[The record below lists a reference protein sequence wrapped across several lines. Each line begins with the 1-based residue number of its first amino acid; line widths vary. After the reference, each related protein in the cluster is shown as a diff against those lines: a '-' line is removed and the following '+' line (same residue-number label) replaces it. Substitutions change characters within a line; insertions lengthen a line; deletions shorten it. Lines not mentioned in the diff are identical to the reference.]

1 MYVCDWVL
9 RAIEAEVGR
18 HPPERGGALLGP
30 PHRPLLSRF
39 VPDPEAAS
47 TPSSYSPSRA
57 LDRRVKEVEARER
70 LELKGIVHSHPS
82 SMERPS
88 EQDAYELGVGLRLNG
103 HMPHY
108 VAPIVTSSPPRSLQ
122 AHELPLGD
130 GKIAFYAGHR
140 AQGSKAR
147 VVPLPVHAVPLLSD
161 LERLASE
168 LGAAA
173 LDVFDSDIGTGAV
186 LAGKLSLPGAEL
198 LVLASEL
205 YPSMPPVL
213 LLTPAG
219 EPTEQLPIAWR
230 LDAAADQRLVEGTRD
245 ALAPPGPY
253 RRAFGPRGGP
263 ALTRDAARARLAGW
277 AARFTGEDPDRATRA
292 VGDGLFARSEGI
304 LSRDL
309 RRRRAL
315 VVGCGSVG
323 SYMAEQLAR
332 SGVGAFT
339 LVDPERVEPANL
351 SRAAYRASDLGR
363 PKAEALAANLLHVD
377 PALAVDPRPVSVG
390 ELEPRALEAMVL
402 EADLVVAATDDP
414 AAQRA
419 LNRFAY
425 ARGKPALF
433 VGLYAGAHG
442 GEVLATV
449 PGRTPCYLCATRTRH
464 GAERAGGRVSGEV
477 DYGTARLRGEP
488 ALGAD
493 IQHVA
498 SAAVTLA
505 LSLLLPPESEASLR
519 RFADEVLAGGASYLT
534 MSMVPRYWFYPRIF
548 GDTPGQ
554 GAYQAVWLTPSSDQ
568 ECAVCGSPEHRIDPL
583 EVPMRAPRLSSFARV
598 PRAGDPH
605 DAP

>member
-9 RAIEAEVGR
+9 RAVEAEVGR

-30 PHRPLLSRF
+30 PHRPLVSRF
-39 VPDPEAAS
+39 LPDPEAAS

-57 LDRRVKEVEARER
+57 LDRRVKEVEAVER

-88 EQDAYELGVGLRLNG
+88 DQDAYELGVGLRLNG
-103 HMPHY
+103 HMPFY
-108 VAPIVTSSPPRSLQ
+108 VAPIVTSARLRALQ
-122 AHELPLGD
+122 PHELALGD
-130 GKIAFYAGHR
+130 GKIGFYAGYR
-140 AQGSKAR
+140 APGTRAR
-147 VVPLPVHAVPLLSD
+147 VLPLPVHAVPLLSD
-161 LERLASE
+161 LERLAGE
-168 LGAAA
+168 LGGAAP
-173 LDVFDSDIGTGAV
+173 DVFDSDVGTGAV
-186 LAGKLSLPGAEL
+186 LAGRLSLPGAEL

-219 EPTEQLPIAWR
+219 EATEQLPIAWR
-230 LDAAADQRLVEGTRD
+230 LDLPPERRLVEGTRS
-245 ALAPPGPY
+245 ALVPPGPY

-277 AARFTGEDPDRATRA
+277 EARFTGEDPERAARA
-292 VGDGLFARSEGI
+292 VGDGLFARTGGI
-304 LSRDL
+304 LSREL

-315 VVGCGSVG
+315 VVGLGSVG

-339 LVDPERVEPANL
+339 LLDPERVEPANL
-351 SRAAYRASDLGR
+351 SRAAYQVTDLGR
-363 PKAEALAANLLHVD
+363 PKAEALAARLLHVD
-377 PALAVDPRPVSVG
+377 PALAVELHSVSVG
-390 ELEPRALEAMVL
+390 DLEAQALDAIVR

-449 PGRTPCYLCATRTRH
+449 PDRTACYLCATRTRH
-464 GAERAGGRVSGEV
+464 GAERSAGRVSREV
-477 DYGTARLRGEP
+477 DYGTARLEGEP

-498 SAAVTLA
+498 SAAVKLA
-505 LSLLLPPESEASLR
+505 LALLLPAGTDAELR
-519 RFADEVLAGGASYLT
+519 RFAEEVLCGGAPYLT
-534 MSMVPRYWFYPRIF
+534 LSTVPRYWFYPRIF

-554 GAYQAVWLTPSSDQ
+554 GAYQSVWLTPAPDE
-568 ECAVCGSPEHRIDPL
+568 ECPVCGGAEHRIDPL
-583 EVPMRAPRLSSFARV
+583 EVPMRAPRLASFARAAHA
-598 PRAGDPH
+598 AGSDDPS
-605 DAP
+605 